1 MLLVAVS
8 RELQTVTETHRE
20 LVVLNLTVLG
30 SKKAGSHGMCRDF
43 AILVHQVAE
52 RPVVTAMNHV
62 SHAPYIWPKFGNGKH
77 HASAYCG
84 CR

>member
-30 SKKAGSHGMCRDF
+30 
-43 AILVHQVAE
+43 I
-52 RPVVTAMNHV
+52 
-62 SHAPYIWPKFGNGKH
+62 
-77 HASAYCG
+77 
-84 CR
+84 